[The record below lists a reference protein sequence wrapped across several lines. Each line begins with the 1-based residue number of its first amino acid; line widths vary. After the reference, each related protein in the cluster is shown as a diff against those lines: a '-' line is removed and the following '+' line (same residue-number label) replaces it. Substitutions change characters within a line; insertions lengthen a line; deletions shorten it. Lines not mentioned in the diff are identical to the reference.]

1 MVDTVYTTQELK
13 EKIAF
18 ILKNTKVKK
27 AILFGSYAK
36 GKANSNSDIDI
47 LIDSDNKIIGLEF
60 YGIWEDI
67 SNYLKKNIDL
77 IEKKELIPGGKIE
90 KEILKTGVVIYEK

>member
-36 GKANSNSDIDI
+36 GKAKANSDIDL
-47 LIDSDNKIIGLEF
+47 LIDSNNEIVGLEF
-60 YGIWEDI
+60 YGIWEEI

-90 KEILKTGVVIYEK
+90 EEILKTGVVIYEK